1 MSEQKPALRKQPDSR
16 RGAVLGLLVAVLLV
30 VLGLILVKVLGDA
43 GRLQDCALSGRSNC
57 APIDTTSP

>member
-1 MSEQKPALRKQPDSR
+1 MPEQKPGGRKEPDSR